1 MLDKL
6 IVNKF
11 NCRKCNKTVK
21 VNGVEDIIRFEK
33 TCAECRVIDIT
44 GGFEYEPK
52 KTYVKPTPT
61 TLTRKVKPKVENARY
76 FKENENRDFS
86 LTRKES
92 FKKTKKRK
100 LTPEQRKKI
109 KQSWDDKWDRECEN
123 RRMKKGN

>member
-6 IVNKF
+6 VVNKF

-21 VNGVEDIIRFEK
+21 VNGIEDIIRFEK

-52 KTYVKPTPT
+52 KTHVKPTPT
-61 TLTRKVKPKVENARY
+61 VLTRKVKPKVENARY
-76 FKENENRDFS
+76 FKENENRDFV

-92 FKKTKKRK
+92 SKKTKKRK
-100 LTPEQRKKI
+100 LTPQQRKKI
-109 KQSWDDKWDRECEN
+109 KQSWDDI
-123 RRMKKGN
+123 

>member
-52 KTYVKPTPT
+52 KTYVKPAPT
-61 TLTRKVKPKVENARY
+61 V
-76 FKENENRDFS
+76 

-92 FKKTKKRK
+92 FKKTKERK

-109 KQSWDDKWDRECEN
+109 KQSWDDR
-123 RRMKKGN
+123 

>member
-6 IVNKF
+6 VVNKF

-21 VNGVEDIIRFEK
+21 VNGIEDIIRFEK

-52 KTYVKPTPT
+52 KTYVKPAPT
-61 TLTRKVKPKVENARY
+61 VLTRKVKPKVENARY
-76 FKENENRDFS
+76 FKENENRDFA
-86 LTRKES
+86 LTRKKS
-92 FKKTKKRK
+92 PKKSKKKK

-109 KQSWDDKWDRECEN
+109 KQSWDDKWDRECYG
-123 RRMKKGN
+123 RRAYES